1 MSEDKKTAIDVSD
14 LHYYF
19 DAQER
24 DTLDRQ
30 GYSRRSSDVLTIRD
44 KLLALPQK
52 DYDSVVQ
59 TIKNILNPGHAES
72 MTNEA
77 KARRKDASELY
88 DKVRTERPGSTLK
101 ANPI

>member
-1 MSEDKKTAIDVSD
+1 MSEDNKTGIDVSD

-44 KLLALPQK
+44 RLLALPQK
-52 DYDSVVQ
+52 DYESVVQ
-59 TIKNILNPGHAES
+59 TIKNILNPGSADNAS
-72 MTNEA
+72 QEA
-77 KARRKDASELY
+77 KVKRKDASELY
-88 DKVRTERPGSTLK
+88 DKVRTDKPTTSLK
-101 ANPI
+101 TSVV